1 VTIIVSDTSPVRALA
16 HLGLTSL
23 LGSLFDR
30 VLIPPA
36 VLGEL
41 ARVGINL
48 SVPDGLTQWLEVRA
62 PVDALAVSDLM
73 RELDR
78 GESEAIALAMEA
90 GSREL
95 LMDESDGR
103 RVARR
108 MGLEPVGVI
117 GLLIR
122 AKARGHLGSVLPLLD
137 RLQSELN
144 FFISAALRA
153 EAARLAEE

>member
-1 VTIIVSDTSPVRALA
+1 MPIIVSDTSPVRALA
-16 HLGLTSL
+16 HLGLTHL
-23 LGSLFDR
+23 LGALFDR
-30 VLIPPA
+30 VLVPPA
-36 VLGEL
+36 VLDEL
-41 ARVGINL
+41 ARVGVDL
-48 SVPDGLTQWLEVRA
+48 SAPGGLPVWLEVRS
-62 PVDALAVSDLM
+62 PTDARGVADLL

-78 GESEAIALAMEA
+78 GESEAITLALEV
-90 GSREL
+90 GTREL

-122 AKARGHLGSVLPLLD
+122 AKARGHLRGVLPLLD

-153 EAARLAEE
+153 EAARLSGE

>member
-1 VTIIVSDTSPVRALA
+1 VPIVVSDTSPVRALA
-16 HLGLTSL
+16 HLGLTHL
-23 LGSLFDR
+23 LGALFDR

-36 VLGEL
+36 VLAEL
-41 ARVGINL
+41 SRVGIDL
-48 SVPDGLTQWLEVRA
+48 SAPSGPPPWLEVRA
-62 PVDALAVSDLM
+62 PADAQGVADLL

-78 GESEAIALAMEA
+78 GESEAITLAIEV
-90 GSREL
+90 GSTEL
-95 LMDESDGR
+95 LIDESDGR
-103 RVARR
+103 QVARR

-122 AKARGHLGSVLPLLD
+122 AKARGHPVVVLPLLD

-153 EAARLAEE
+153 EAGRLSGE